1 MPNCLKMNKHE
12 LENLEPLLGQ
22 MISHLKIIQRD
33 KNSHFL
39 SLMVSVKITVCK
51 WERFEKTEEGKNSNL
66 RYVRNVTLNHT
77 ISFDLDL
84 CPFKSHNCQ
93 PNYKQLKLIHV
104 DE

>member
-39 SLMVSVKITVCK
+39 SLVVAVKITVCK
-51 WERFEKTEEGKNSNL
+51 GKDLRKHKRERIQ
-66 RYVRNVTLNHT
+66 
-77 ISFDLDL
+77 ISGM
-84 CPFKSHNCQ
+84 
-93 PNYKQLKLIHV
+93 
-104 DE
+104 